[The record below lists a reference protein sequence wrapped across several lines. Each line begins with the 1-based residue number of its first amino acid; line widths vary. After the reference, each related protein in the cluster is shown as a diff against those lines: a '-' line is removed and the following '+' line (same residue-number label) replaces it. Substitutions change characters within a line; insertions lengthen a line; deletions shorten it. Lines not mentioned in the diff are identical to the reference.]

1 VSAISDITLSV
12 IGASLL
18 VSFSSLS
25 GLFVLWIEPAKLQK
39 IVPYLVALAVG
50 VVQAKLEL
58 DKYNEFLDN
67 RKREKEMA

>member
-1 VSAISDITLSV
+1 
-12 IGASLL
+12 
-18 VSFSSLS
+18 
-25 GLFVLWIEPAKLQK
+25 
-39 IVPYLVALAVG
+39 